1 MSLDTD
7 PVAAAAAHYDG
18 EPVAS
23 FHTDAFDNDDDP
35 VEVAD
40 RLPVRHEAD
49 TLIPLRE
56 ELAGTAAMAVT
67 LARAQV
73 VPAAL
78 RNQPHNVFAVLLTGR
93 ELGVAPMTAVRNFHV
108 IDGQVTIPPKFK
120 MGQVR
125 KMGLGT
131 VYPHSG
137 PRRMPCPRLA
147 DPEHGGDCAACRGE
161 GFVVKVCPCGSS
173 EPDNDGERAV
183 WHAERKDTPGII
195 FTSGYSIEEAD
206 SAGLISKSNWKMYPA
221 RMLSHRAAGYLLDDA
236 FSEVATGL
244 YTPDELGAVTDEDGN
259 VIDVDSTESLIAPA
273 KSTAPPAQPD
283 VLAEFKRRI
292 AKLTPEAKAR
302 LADEWKAR
310 PDLPKL
316 DDLRYTQQTV
326 VAALIAAAEKESK
339 PALEPAA
346 DAAPPVTPEAP
357 ETPLEAAVTP
367 DEPTQAVPPVPPP
380 FDAEGLTDEDDDMAW
395 AERAPD
401 EWVSETI
408 EEVTALDAKEM
419 RSRAK
424 ALSLPLTGGEATI
437 RVALTSRLIRRRM
450 EHAL

>member
-1 MSLDTD
+1 
-7 PVAAAAAHYDG
+7 
-18 EPVAS
+18 
-23 FHTDAFDNDDDP
+23 
-35 VEVAD
+35 
-40 RLPVRHEAD
+40 
-49 TLIPLRE
+49 
-56 ELAGTAAMAVT
+56 MAVT

-137 PRRMPCPRLA
+137 PRRMPCPRRT
-147 DPEHGGDCAACRGE
+147 EHDDGTCHLCYGDD
-161 GFVVKVCPCGSS
+161 FVERLCPCGSS
-173 EPDNDGERAV
+173 EPDNDGQRAV

-206 SAGLISKSNWKMYPA
+206 SAGLIGKSNWKMYPA

-259 VIDVDSTESLIAPA
+259 VIDVDSTDSLIAPA
-273 KSTAPPAQPD
+273 KPSSPPAQPD
-283 VLAEFKRRI
+283 VIAEFKRRI

-302 LADEWKAR
+302 LTDEWKAR

-316 DDLRYTQQTV
+316 DDLRYSQQPV
-326 VAALIAAAEKESK
+326 AAALIAAAEKESK
-339 PALEPAA
+339 PAPEPAA
-346 DAAPPVTPEAP
+346 VAAPPVTPEAT

-380 FDAEGLTDEDDDMAW
+380 FDAEGLPVENAAEDDLAW

-424 ALSLPLTGGEATI
+424 ALSVPVTGGEATV
-437 RVALTSRLIRRRM
+437 RGLLTARLIRRRM